1 MVEIDA
7 VVEFLHVG
15 LKQMLEMLISVF
27 LEKRVS
33 HMWYS
38 AGHER
43 AVIQTTLPFTS
54 NTIDML
60 SCQHDK

>member
-7 VVEFLHVG
+7 AVEFLHVG
-15 LKQMLEMLISVF
+15 LKQMLEMLVSVF
-27 LEKRVS
+27 LEMWVS

-38 AGHER
+38 AGHEH